1 MFPIKFMSLPFLM
14 IFLVLNYSLKMINFL
29 IKEAIFF
36 TFIINSN
43 LNFIFRMVNLQSIS
57 IELIIFIESGLF

>member
-1 MFPIKFMSLPFLM
+1 LFPIKFMSLPFLM